1 VKEGRP
7 GNLGSRRI
15 VRLLEEYEVSKVYI
29 INPSIYVEM
38 LRGGIWL
45 LLSEELRLKIEYV

>member
-15 VRLLEEYEVSKVYI
+15 GRLLEEYKVSKVYVKDA
-29 INPSIYVEM
+29 SIYVEM
-38 LRGGIWL
+38 LRVGIWL
-45 LLSEELRLKIEYV
+45 LLSEELRSKIVYI